1 MKLDCV
7 MECTFKAGDLVKANY
22 TFKKDKNEDLPF
34 RKNDTLEIINIG
46 KDPNWAH
53 AKNTLGETGLIP
65 LNYVQ
70 RKNDSLD
77 SIQNHCWY
85 HGRISRAESE
95 SLLCGSPIGSFLIRE
110 SDLYTGD
117 LTLCVV
123 GPPCMAES
131 SDVNEHE
138 NSTALSTDVPT
149 NVQHYRI
156 IRRPFKSVHPKQ
168 HFEYST
174 TSSIC
179 SKIHYTLDE
188 TDWFSS
194 LQELVQFYSQPKRGL
209 VCALHHPVPDM
220 QRKRLSKLQ
229 KSGYLIFRKDI
240 VLGDR
245 IGRGEFGEVLKANY
259 NGRQVAVKIYKKTAS
274 KLAITYEASLMTK
287 INHPNLISFI
297 GLVYEPDDAVYLVT
311 EYLANGSLLTY
322 LHSRTRDEIT
332 DVTKLKFSIDVCRGL
347 VYLEERDFIHRD
359 IAARNILLSGQ
370 APNLIAKVAD
380 FGMARDL
387 HDLSTIGAI
396 SHQPKSANTPTL
408 IIRSSPHVA
417 GDSVEKYPTTTTV
430 QHHHSQDNSR
440 RQQHQPF
447 ETNTSPPPTSLNAMA
462 LHDNA
467 AIPLKWTA
475 PEAIRDRLFTT
486 KSDVWSF
493 GILLWEI
500 YSYGRI
506 PYPRMMANQVLRH
519 IESGYRMK
527 SPENCPS
534 TIYSL
539 MLRTWQSEPNHR
551 PSFVDILS
559 ELIKLYTTTTAT
571 APTSSPTTSS
581 HVGIVMTLTSSSPSH
596 HCSIPLTSDR
606 IIDDGCSISDSR
618 KISKD
623 FDNSNDD
630 KKTLTN
636 SNAISYVPSDSN
648 EGNTNRKVRKHM
660 VSGDST
666 LKSSSSCFRHRHGRP
681 KTLAD
686 LMAEPLSQT
695 YHHHHNNESID
706 MLTKSANQTS
716 VAMSRS
722 FTLTTT
728 SPKTNLCI
736 TNNNKNNK
744 SAKTPDE
751 SKLSYIM
758 PLERLKL

>member
-1 MKLDCV
+1 MKLECMMDCGY
-7 MECTFKAGDLVKANY
+7 KAGDVVKANY

-70 RKNDSLD
+70 RKSDALENL
-77 SIQNHCWY
+77 QNHNWY

-95 SLLCGSPIGSFLIRE
+95 SLLSGSPVGSFLIRE
-110 SDLYTGD
+110 SDLYSGD

-123 GPPCMAES
+123 GPPCVTAS
-131 SDVNEHE
+131 SDIINECHG
-138 NSTALSTDVPT
+138 SSVTPSSDTTTT

-156 IRRPFKSVHPKQ
+156 VRRPFRSVNSKQ
-168 HFEYST
+168 HFEYSTT

-194 LQELVQFYSQPKRGL
+194 LLELVQFYSQPKRGL
-209 VCALHHPVPDM
+209 VCELHHPVPDM
-220 QRKRLSKLQ
+220 QRKRLSHLQ
-229 KSGYLIFRKDI
+229 KLGYLIFRKDI

-245 IGRGEFGEVLKANY
+245 IGRGEFGEVLKATY
-259 NGRQVAVKIYKKTAS
+259 LGRQVAVKIYKKTAS

-287 INHPNLISFI
+287 INHPNLVSFI

-332 DVTKLKFSIDVCRGL
+332 ELTKLKFSIDVCRGL

-359 IAARNILLSGQ
+359 IAARNVLLSGQ
-370 APNLIAKVAD
+370 VPNLIAKVAD

-387 HDLSTIGAI
+387 HDLSTIGSI
-396 SHQPKSANTPTL
+396 SHQPKSSNTPTL
-408 IIRSSPHVA
+408 VIRNFLLT
-417 GDSVEKYPTTTTV
+417 DTVEKYPPI
-430 QHHHSQDNSR
+430 HHDGH
-440 RQQHQPF
+440 HQST
-447 ETNTSPPPTSLNAMA
+447 EVSTSPASLNPMV

-527 SPENCPS
+527 SPEDCPS
-534 TIYSL
+534 TVYAI
-539 MLRTWQSEPNHR
+539 MLHTWQNEPNNR
-551 PSFVDILS
+551 PSFVEILS
-559 ELIKLYTTTTAT
+559 ELIQLYNTSTSMSTTMTSTTTAVAVAATTTTLPST
-571 APTSSPTTSS
+571 ISISNPTSIGVTMTLQPSPPPRNVPSPSSSTSIPAFPSCPIVDLRKATNELSNRVLLNSSSDRKTPVNYNTATTTSNNNNN
-581 HVGIVMTLTSSSPSH
+581 SSS
-596 HCSIPLTSDR
+596 R
-606 IIDDGCSISDSR
+606 IT
-618 KISKD
+618 KKQQT
-623 FDNSNDD
+623 DNASN
-630 KKTLTN
+630 
-636 SNAISYVPSDSN
+636 
-648 EGNTNRKVRKHM
+648 
-660 VSGDST
+660 
-666 LKSSSSCFRHRHGRP
+666 RHRHIRP
-681 KTLAD
+681 RTLAE
-686 LMAEPLSQT
+686 LVAEPSLST
-695 YHHHHNNESID
+695 YHNEMVNS
-706 MLTKSANQTS
+706 KSPSRPTS
-716 VAMSRS
+716 TMSRS
-722 FTLTTT
+722 FIVTTKQ
-728 SPKTNLCI
+728 PKIQQIIGYPKHQMSRN
-736 TNNNKNNK
+736 
-744 SAKTPDE
+744 
-751 SKLSYIM
+751 Y
-758 PLERLKL
+758 PLHHWNV